1 MTEKEILNFKD
12 SIKNFNVEE
21 LMNEKKNLD
30 DKITKMILDSDL
42 MLKVAIVAAKLK
54 EKGIDCLPGTLE
66 EAIKAAEDDPFIK
79 ETLGEHVFNNYI
91 GGKREEWESYRTY
104 VSQWEIDRYMINY

>member
-12 SIKNFNVEE
+12 SIKDFTVEE

-42 MLKVAIVAAKLK
+42 MLKIAIVAAKLR
-54 EKGIDCLPGTLE
+54 EKGIE
-66 EAIKAAEDDPFIK
+66 
-79 ETLGEHVFNNYI
+79 
-91 GGKREEWESYRTY
+91 
-104 VSQWEIDRYMINY
+104 

>member
-12 SIKNFNVEE
+12 SIKDFTVEE

-42 MLKVAIVAAKLK
+42 MLKVAIVAGKRK
-54 EKGIDCLPGTLE
+54 EKGIG
-66 EAIKAAEDDPFIK
+66 
-79 ETLGEHVFNNYI
+79 
-91 GGKREEWESYRTY
+91 
-104 VSQWEIDRYMINY
+104 

>member
-1 MTEKEILNFKD
+1 MTEKEILNFKA
-12 SIKNFNVEE
+12 SIENLTVEE

-54 EKGIDCLPGTLE
+54 EKGIE
-66 EAIKAAEDDPFIK
+66 
-79 ETLGEHVFNNYI
+79 
-91 GGKREEWESYRTY
+91 
-104 VSQWEIDRYMINY
+104 

>member
-1 MTEKEILNFKD
+1 MTEKEILNFKN
-12 SIKNFNVEE
+12 SIKDFTVEE

-54 EKGIDCLPGTLE
+54 EKGVE
-66 EAIKAAEDDPFIK
+66 
-79 ETLGEHVFNNYI
+79 
-91 GGKREEWESYRTY
+91 
-104 VSQWEIDRYMINY
+104 